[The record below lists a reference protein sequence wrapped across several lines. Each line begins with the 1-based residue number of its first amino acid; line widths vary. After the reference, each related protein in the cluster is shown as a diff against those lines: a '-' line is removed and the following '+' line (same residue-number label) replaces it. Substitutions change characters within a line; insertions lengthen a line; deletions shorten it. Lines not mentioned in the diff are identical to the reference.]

1 MVLIEEEKTMIRT
14 MLALEQ
20 ARDDFV
26 DGKMMTKYPEEE
38 SRDYIADD
46 EVVEISSTEGDDER
60 TKEG

>member
-1 MVLIEEEKTMIRT
+1 MIRT

-38 SRDYIADD
+38 SRDYVADD

>member
-38 SRDYIADD
+38 SRDYVADD